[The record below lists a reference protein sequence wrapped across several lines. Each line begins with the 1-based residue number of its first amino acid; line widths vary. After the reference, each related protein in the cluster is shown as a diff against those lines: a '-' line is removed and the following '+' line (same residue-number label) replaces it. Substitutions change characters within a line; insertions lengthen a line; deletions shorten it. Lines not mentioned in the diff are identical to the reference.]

1 MDNTAKYIL
10 PGALVVNLGSVEN
23 ISKGQGRCFIINGE
37 EIAIF
42 RQRDGRLFATQN
54 RCPHRQGPLSEGIIG
69 NGKVVC
75 PLHAH
80 KFDMCTGEG
89 EGHECV
95 STFGVREVQGNVVLS
110 LKAVE
115 THAAAATA

>member
-1 MDNTAKYIL
+1 MANATMDVEQPA
-10 PGALVVNLGSVEN
+10 ALVVNLGRIDS
-23 ISKGQGRCFIINGE
+23 IAKGQGRCFIVNGE
-37 EIAIF
+37 EIAVF

-80 KFDMCTGEG
+80 KFDLVSGEG
-89 EGHECV
+89 DGHECV
-95 STFGVREVQGNVVLS
+95 ATFPVREVNGDIILNFDIRQ
-110 LKAVE
+110 
-115 THAAAATA
+115 